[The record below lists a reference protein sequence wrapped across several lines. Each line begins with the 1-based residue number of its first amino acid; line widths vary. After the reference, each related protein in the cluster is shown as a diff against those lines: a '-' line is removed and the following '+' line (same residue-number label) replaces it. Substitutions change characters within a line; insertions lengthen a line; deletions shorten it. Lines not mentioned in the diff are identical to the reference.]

1 MMFGYKVY
9 LCDEYEMDLRQF
21 DLNLLITLDMLLTER
36 SVTGAA
42 ARLGRSQPA
51 VSAHLRRLRE
61 LFEDPLLTP
70 QRRGLAPTPKA
81 AAIQAPLREA
91 LADLA
96 AATDVGSA
104 FEPADSTRVF
114 RIMATDSVHS
124 AVSVPLAHGLAAE
137 APGVHLA
144 LQAPDIEKLESRLV
158 GGDTDIAILSPT
170 LRRAAAASK
179 PFYTEDFCCVARS
192 DHPLFVGGLDLDG
205 FCAAEHILVS
215 PAGGG
220 FTGAVD
226 AALNELGRSRR
237 VRMSVPNFLIVP
249 EVLATSDAIA
259 TVPRRVAQRWSDR
272 VALAEPPLT
281 LPTFDVRLTVAPQ
294 ARRDLGVAWLEARLY
309 AQVGTD
315 GGANV

>member
-1 MMFGYKVY
+1 
-9 LCDEYEMDLRQF
+9 MDLRRL
-21 DLNLLITLDMLLTER
+21 DVNLLITLDMLLTER

-61 LFEDPLLTP
+61 IFGDPLLTP
-70 QRRGLAPTPKA
+70 QRRGLAPTRTA
-81 AAIQAPLREA
+81 AAIQGPLREA
-91 LADLA
+91 LAELA
-96 AATDVGSA
+96 AATDAGSV
-104 FEPADSTRVF
+104 FDPAESTRVF

-124 AVSVPLAHGLAAE
+124 AISVPLARALAEE
-137 APGVHLA
+137 APGVSLA
-144 LQAPDIEKLESRLV
+144 LQAPDVEKLESRLV

-170 LRRAAAASK
+170 LRRAVAASR
-179 PFYTEDFCCVARS
+179 PFYTEDFCCAARP
-192 DHPLFVGGLDLDG
+192 DHPLFAAGLDLDG

-226 AALNELGRSRR
+226 AALSELGRSRR

-259 TVPRRVAQRWSDR
+259 TVPRRVAHRWGNR
-272 VALAEPPLT
+272 VAVAEPPLT
-281 LPTFDVRLTVAPQ
+281 LPTFDVRLAVAPQ
-294 ARRDLGVAWLEARLY
+294 ARRDPGVAWLETQLHARVHGER
-309 AQVGTD
+309 ATIR
-315 GGANV
+315 